1 MKKAFVFDFDDTLA
15 TTDCRVLV
23 RGDRYLDRGGSI
35 CTLRS
40 KRLCVRKL
48 TPAEF
53 NTDVLADGE
62 EYDFSE
68 FRSAEFIRSANPTFL
83 IHLAKEVHDSG
94 FAVYVLTA
102 RADKVSWEIAEWLC
116 GFGVKPV
123 KVHAVGSDDS
133 KVNIAEEKQKVLQT
147 LKQLFDVVYFYDD
160 DQHNVDL
167 AGQVGVKTYLV

>member
-1 MKKAFVFDFDDTLA
+1 MNKAFVFDFDDTLA
-15 TTDCRVLV
+15 TTECRVLV
-23 RGDRYLDRGGSI
+23 RTNNRFIR
-35 CTLRS
+35 R
-40 KRLCVRKL
+40 RL

-53 NTDVLADGE
+53 NTYELDFDE
-62 EYDFSE
+62 HFDFSE
-68 FRSAEFIRSANPTFL
+68 FRSEKFIRSANPTFL

-102 RADKVSWEIAEWLC
+102 RADNVAHAIADWLC

-147 LKQLFDVVYFYDD
+147 IKELFDVVYFYDD

-167 AGQVGVKTYLV
+167 ADQVGVKTYLI

>member
-1 MKKAFVFDFDDTLA
+1 MKKAFVFDFDDCLA
-15 TTDCRVLV
+15 VTDCKVIV
-23 RGDRYLDRGGSI
+23 RRPSRRTGRSTRG
-35 CTLRS
+35 LP
-40 KRLCVRKL
+40 VRKL

-68 FRSAEFIRSANPTFL
+68 FRSSEFIHNANPTFL

-123 KVHAVGSDDS
+123 RVFGVGSDS
-133 KVNIAEEKQKVLQT
+133 KKVDIPAEKQKVLQT

-167 AGQVGVKTYLV
+167 ADQVGVKTYLV

>member
-1 MKKAFVFDFDDTLA
+1 MNKAFVFDFDDTLA

-23 RGDRYLDRGGSI
+23 RSTINGKVGRR
-35 CTLRS
+35 
-40 KRLCVRKL
+40 L

-53 NTDVLADGE
+53 NDYELTR
-62 EYDFSE
+62 YTYFDFSE
-68 FRSAEFIRSANPTFL
+68 FRSEKFIRSANPTFL

-102 RADKVSWEIAEWLC
+102 RADNVAHAIADWLC

-147 LKQLFDVVYFYDD
+147 IKELFDVVYFYDD

-167 AGQVGVKTYLV
+167 ADKVGVKTYLI